1 MAEYIE
7 REALR
12 KLMYEEAFEKDSD
25 MQRWDSGCW
34 IRYKLFKN
42 CIEAIPAADVVEVVR
57 CKDCIH
63 RPSGTGVNH
72 DVKFPDDECPCKCP
86 DTWYSWMPPDDW
98 YCASGKRK
106 GGGQD
111 E

>member
-7 REALR
+7 RGALR

-34 IRYKLFKN
+34 IRYKLFEN

-57 CKDCIH
+57 CKDCKYGNSVGVEYRCEKH
-63 RPSGTGVNH
+63 SGHKNMLGE
-72 DVKFPDDECPCKCP
+72 DAQ
-86 DTWYSWMPPDDW
+86 YSEYHSAYW
-98 YCASGKRK
+98 YCADGMK
-106 GGGQD
+106 